1 MPLFNHNHIRNA
13 LHETGKFVRNTYY
26 GAKKWG
32 NLVDGYA
39 KMFSRGLGIL
49 QSEFG
54 DNRAFAQS
62 RKALE
67 GFDTIRRTA
76 VDLDSQGQRIGRK
89 FQEAGIT

>member
-1 MPLFNHNHIRNA
+1 MPLINHHHIRNA
-13 LHETGKFVRNTYY
+13 LHSTGKFFRNAYY

-39 KMFSRGLGIL
+39 TMFSRGLGIL
-49 QSEFG
+49 QNEIG

-62 RKALE
+62 RRALE
-67 GFDTIRRTA
+67 GFESAKRTV
-76 VDLDSQGQRIGRK
+76 VDLDTQGQRIGRK